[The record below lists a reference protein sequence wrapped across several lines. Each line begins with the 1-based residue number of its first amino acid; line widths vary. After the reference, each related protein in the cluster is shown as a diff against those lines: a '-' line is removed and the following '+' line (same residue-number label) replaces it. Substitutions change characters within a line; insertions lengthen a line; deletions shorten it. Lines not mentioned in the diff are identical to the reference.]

1 MALESGSTLQQTDEV
16 AAVAPG
22 SSGGSGGGGAST
34 WDDLS
39 DKPSVLTPP
48 GFSAGNYPSA
58 EQLASADIASALSHD
73 PGLDGGIQTTVRA
86 SDAATDD
93 ALVTEQ
99 AAREAINNAGSNI
112 SDLAD
117 LSDVSSA
124 KQADGHVLASGGG
137 SYREEDVSTLASDH
151 VPVGALKGVGTSG
164 LSDGQVLSY
173 TGASWANE
181 SVSSLLS
188 GHASLADIGN
198 VLADASTGTPGNALL
213 LADPDADA
221 TLEWVARSVSE
232 QIRQDGELSIGDVSI
247 AGSNNVVKQDTE
259 PDPTNFQAGDI
270 WVDTDATPV
279 PEAYVARDTDG
290 DGALEWN
297 ATSTAIAG
305 GNIVTNSI
313 AAEQIQAGS
322 ITANEID
329 AETITANE
337 IATGT
342 LTADEIDAGTI
353 TANEID
359 ADTITSRELKSRS
372 IEGTILKANT
382 ISATVI
388 MSDVI
393 TAEQLSA
400 NTITSLEIATDT
412 LTAEEIGTGTLT
424 ATEISSDTI
433 TANELAAGTIT
444 SQEISADTITS
455 QEISADTI
463 TSSEI
468 SADTITSSEVATNT
482 LTAGEIAADTITSAE
497 VATGTLTSSEI
508 AASTITTTELAA
520 DSISTSELQS
530 DAATIGNVVI
540 QGNNSVRQSTTPSA
554 PASGQQ
560 KIWVDTSTSP
570 PTAKKYDHVNDVW
583 AAISSTF
590 IDGEVIQSS
599 SVRGRE
605 IASDT
610 VEADNVAARTL
621 TSSEI
626 SANTISAS
634 EIATS
639 TITASEVATDT
650 LTATQISSG
659 TITASEISTGTI
671 TATEISADTITT
683 TELAAD
689 VITASEIS
697 ADAVTTSE
705 LSADSV
711 TGAQIDATSTITVG
725 TGTPIKLDG
734 SGDEIRSG
742 NFDLADETGFRLA
755 GPNGTR
761 SFIHNLKTTAL
772 TASGGAS
779 FGSAVSAPTGEIDSV
794 KTDAIKPQ
802 SGSSVV
808 DVHGALRSDDYA
820 SGFAGSGFA
829 LEDDGSAEVSSL
841 SVRETLTA
849 RSLEKQQLR
858 YTRGANITSVGGGKV
873 DSVTD
878 NGSGNYILTFAT
890 DHGLASGDLLLSQE
904 QDPSGGTEADLSG
917 AVTSQV
923 RAEVTSVV
931 DAQTADVSVDTA
943 YATPSEGDDFV
954 VVGSTS
960 DTTRDSVLLA
970 DPYGPFHDVL
980 DGISSWSDWDNRV
993 PKTRLGYLNG
1003 APDLSSG
1010 DSPSGY
1016 GLYAGNAYIEGAI
1029 SADAGEIGAL
1039 SINGNTI
1046 SNKNGTTAVEI
1057 NADGSGYLGAG
1068 SIAWDADGT
1077 VTANTVAANSIGT
1090 NELKAGSVT
1099 ANEADFQDLSSVAAE
1114 IAGFSLSSNTIASN
1128 GVSLNANN
1136 RQLAFTSKQNAGNR
1150 LVLSNADLTNFA
1162 RETNTAALEA
1172 AEYDGLGREWVNAY
1186 MYDNPQSRREMRSD
1200 IGYACHAFQFEIG
1213 TNAADD
1219 KLVNNPRGN
1228 ELLEAIDEGSTLKL
1242 SFTGQDGGTV
1252 SVTGV
1257 DKGQTV
1263 WVAAG
1268 QAVDL
1273 QYIEVWDS
1281 NLKKIHSSTAVT
1293 GRFEF
1298 NNWGIDI
1305 NFDEYGFFSGSGYT
1319 IQEWR
1324 VGDGRF
1330 TPGNNKWEYG
1340 DSNVRQKARKKFE
1353 NLFGANVMPFPV
1365 CRGDQDVKRG
1375 LVSAIHKN
1383 DDHPS
1388 VQNAR
1393 TDAANASTGSRFNFQ
1408 FDLNY
1413 SNATKTDD
1421 PDGTTEARVFTGSEY
1436 AAIENPTVGNE
1447 FFVKDK
1453 VLFKTTKP
1461 SQYVSAYT
1469 ATDKVQQIKLY
1480 INSNG
1485 VLVREVYSS
1494 SDSLIDSYN
1503 TGMTVTDGKWHS
1515 AQYGLDT
1522 FGSGNATIRL
1532 RKFEKN
1538 GAGAVGGAY
1547 VQTQYIEKFTDVSA
1561 SNSDSAQR
1569 IAGGHFTSTG
1579 SFSSA
1584 IADFEGDIYNM
1595 GYGIDGRNNRQVL
1608 HNNIDGYKKGGF
1620 FKMTWY
1626 QSPYDEKF
1634 IDGAMGHVHLRE
1646 VNVSGGVNLEI
1657 NKMQG
1662 SNGYLYIAVLDE
1674 SKNILK
1680 EKTKEITSDSLGITF
1695 NASTAGYI
1703 AFVPAVKSDSSA
1715 FQTFSSLSRFNTK
1728 RDGYTFETNVY
1739 RGAMAYNGIRFLD
1752 SSTNK
1757 AIEISADNGE
1767 GLSQNGW
1774 TTFSDERDKI
1784 IEGRLGAR
1792 GGELDALEKAK
1803 SIKGLRFKR
1812 EEDGPEMVG
1821 VSAQQV
1827 EKVLPEAVSKR
1838 VWNRESGETRKAVN
1852 YGMLHGIHLEAIETL
1867 AIGAE
1872 TRDQKIRRLQHRVDE
1887 LESQLQN
1894 S

>member
-1 MALESGSTLQQTDEV
+1 VVQQD
-16 AAVAPG
+16 
-22 SSGGSGGGGAST
+22 GGGGVTSYQNLTGKPSGLFAKNGGSDGFPGT
-34 WDDLS
+34 QSL
-39 DKPSVLTPP
+39 DKP
-48 GFSAGNYPSA
+48 A
-58 EQLASADIASALSHD
+58 IATALSHD
-73 PGLDGGIQTTVRA
+73 PGLAEGLRKSVRA
-86 SDAATDD
+86 SGAATDDALATEQAIREATPEKTTDLSDVSALQTSIRASGSATDD
-93 ALVTEQ
+93 ALVTEE

-124 KQADGHVLASGGG
+124 KQADGHVLASGGS

-198 VLADASTGTPGNALL
+198 VLADASTGTAGNALL

-232 QIRQDGELSIGDVSI
+232 QIRQDGELSVGDVSI
-247 AGSNNVVKQDTE
+247 AGSSNIVKQDTE

-322 ITANEID
+322 ITANEIE
-329 AETITANE
+329 AETITADE

-359 ADTITSRELKSRS
+359 ADTITSRELESRS

-400 NTITSLEIATDT
+400 NTITSLEIKTDT
-412 LTAEEIGTGTLT
+412 LTADEIDTGTLT

-433 TANELAAGTIT
+433 TASELAAGTIT
-444 SQEISADTITS
+444 AT
-455 QEISADTI
+455 
-463 TSSEI
+463 EI
-468 SADTITSSEVATNT
+468 SADTITSSEVAADT
-482 LTAGEIAADTITSAE
+482 LTAGEIAADTITSTE
-497 VATGTLTSSEI
+497 VATGTLTATQI
-508 AASTITTTELAA
+508 AASTITTDELAA

-540 QGNNSVRQSTTPSA
+540 QGNNSVRQSTAPTA

-570 PTAKKYDHVNDVW
+570 PTAKKYDHVNDAW
-583 AAISSTF
+583 AQITSTF

-610 VEADNVAARTL
+610 VEADNVATSTL
-621 TSSEI
+621 TATEISANTITASEI

-639 TITASEVATDT
+639 TITASEVATGT
-650 LTATQISSG
+650 LTATEISSG
-659 TITASEISTGTI
+659 TITASEISANTI
-671 TATEISADTITT
+671 TATEISADTITA

-742 NFDLADETGFRLA
+742 NFDLTNESGFRLA
-755 GPNGTR
+755 GPSGTQ
-761 SFIHNLKTTAL
+761 SFIHDLKTTAV

-779 FGSAVSAPTGEIDSV
+779 FGGAGSFGGTLSAPTGEIDSV

-873 DSVTD
+873 DSVID
-878 NGSGNYILTFAT
+878 NGGGNYTLTFAT

-904 QDPSGGTEADLSG
+904 QDSSGGTEADLSG

-931 DAQTADVSVDTA
+931 DTQTVDVSTDTT
-943 YATPSEGDDFV
+943 YAAPSEGDDFV

-960 DTTRDSVLLA
+960 DTLRDSALLA

-980 DGISSWSDWDNRV
+980 DGISSWSDWDNRT

-1016 GLYAGNAYIEGAI
+1016 GLYADNVYLEGTGVL
-1029 SADAGEIGAL
+1029 DAGEIGGF
-1039 SINGNTI
+1039 SIGSSSITSEDGSSI
-1046 SNKNGTTAVEI
+1046 VL
-1057 NADGSGYLGAG
+1057 NADGSFELAGGA
-1068 SIAWDADGT
+1068 IAGDANGNL
-1077 VTANTVAANSIGT
+1077 TATSVSANSIGA
-1090 NELKAGSVT
+1090 NEIKANAVTASQMDVNDLKAGAAKIGGWDIASGGLST
-1099 ANEADFQDLSSVAAE
+1099 SDISLNSNLNQLSIGRSDQPEKKLAFAGKSYKNFEPIDITPSISEIQTWSPLSYSERDDLIDYINANEDSFFSSPPERAYLNVKNSTGSTFE
-1114 IAGFSLSSNTIASN
+1114 ELYSESAGFPTVKPFPRANYSDWINNVVNSNNQLVKGSFNTSQTSN
-1128 GVSLNANN
+1128 GVEVEFTGSQYTFKTDNPSNSRQGNAEPFYKSYTAYAKTNSN
-1136 RQLAFTSKQNAGNR
+1136 GN
-1150 LVLSNADLTNFA
+1150 LDGTLITDLT
-1162 RETNTAALEA
+1162 
-1172 AEYDGLGREWVNAY
+1172 
-1186 MYDNPQSRREMRSD
+1186 
-1200 IGYACHAFQFEIG
+1200 
-1213 TNAADD
+1213 
-1219 KLVNNPRGN
+1219 GN
-1228 ELLEAIDEGSTLKL
+1228 
-1242 SFTGQDGGTV
+1242 DGGYNYPNTKLRINQN
-1252 SVTGV
+1252 TGEVEFTIPSREGTSTKRWYASNHPV
-1257 DKGQTV
+1257 DPFDGNLHEFYAYYSHGEDGEIF
-1263 WVAAG
+1263 WI
-1268 QAVDL
+1268 
-1273 QYIEVWDS
+1273 IEVDGYR
-1281 NLKKIHSSTAVT
+1281 VD
-1293 GRFEF
+1293 GQ
-1298 NNWGIDI
+1298 
-1305 NFDEYGFFSGSGYT
+1305 FDPY
-1319 IQEWR
+1319 
-1324 VGDGRF
+1324 DF
-1330 TPGNNKWEYG
+1330 TLTH
-1340 DSNVRQKARKKFE
+1340 DSNVIY
-1353 NLFGANVMPFPV
+1353 GA
-1365 CRGDQDVKRG
+1365 D
-1375 LVSAIHKN
+1375 SASS
-1383 DDHPS
+1383 PGW
-1388 VQNAR
+1388 VFA
-1393 TDAANASTGSRFNFQ
+1393 GFQ
-1408 FDLNY
+1408 
-1413 SNATKTDD
+1413 
-1421 PDGTTEARVFTGSEY
+1421 
-1436 AAIENPTVGNE
+1436 
-1447 FFVKDK
+1447 
-1453 VLFKTTKP
+1453 
-1461 SQYVSAYT
+1461 
-1469 ATDKVQQIKLY
+1469 
-1480 INSNG
+1480 G
-1485 VLVREVYSS
+1485 VLVTGSQNS
-1494 SDSLIDSYN
+1494 PNWGDAYN
-1503 TGMTVTDGKWHS
+1503 LS
-1515 AQYGLDT
+1515 APSFGGQYGAVAGGLKKEIAPPDPPGTTFRFFPAHQNTLVLLKDSSGNILDASYFEESNPKPVT
-1522 FGSGNATIRL
+1522 AKLPDDKKLFLYVLPLNDAQAVESNDQWITGQKEPFQAAATYDGAVWYQPNGKKGIELDGSG
-1532 RKFEKN
+1532 
-1538 GAGAVGGAY
+1538 
-1547 VQTQYIEKFTDVSA
+1547 
-1561 SNSDSAQR
+1561 
-1569 IAGGHFTSTG
+1569 
-1579 SFSSA
+1579 
-1584 IADFEGDIYNM
+1584 
-1595 GYGIDGRNNRQVL
+1595 
-1608 HNNIDGYKKGGF
+1608 
-1620 FKMTWY
+1620 
-1626 QSPYDEKF
+1626 
-1634 IDGAMGHVHLRE
+1634 
-1646 VNVSGGVNLEI
+1646 
-1657 NKMQG
+1657 
-1662 SNGYLYIAVLDE
+1662 
-1674 SKNILK
+1674 
-1680 EKTKEITSDSLGITF
+1680 
-1695 NASTAGYI
+1695 
-1703 AFVPAVKSDSSA
+1703 
-1715 FQTFSSLSRFNTK
+1715 
-1728 RDGYTFETNVY
+1728 
-1739 RGAMAYNGIRFLD
+1739 
-1752 SSTNK
+1752 
-1757 AIEISADNGE
+1757 GE
-1767 GLSQNGW
+1767 GVSQNGW

-1803 SIKGLRFKR
+1803 GIKGLRFKR

-1827 EKVLPEAVSKR
+1827 EKVLPEAVSER
-1838 VWNRESGETRKAVN
+1838 VWNRQSGETRKAVN
-1852 YGMLHGIHLEAIETL
+1852 YQMMHGIHLEAIETL

-1872 TRDQKIRRLQHRVDE
+1872 TRDQKIRRLQHRVDA
-1887 LESQLQN
+1887 LETQLQN